1 MLNNNHKGNNDS
13 NSNNN
18 NDINESF
25 SNDRYVVI
33 EIIS

>member
-13 NSNNN
+13 NSNDN

>member
-13 NSNNN
+13 NSNKN

>member
-13 NSNNN
+13 NSSNN